1 MNLDAYRSV
10 LGLPGVRRLLAFA
23 ILARLPQTASGVVL
37 TLHVVQVLDRGWA
50 AAGLV
55 AATSTVGIAVGG
67 PWRGRLVDRFGL
79 RRALWP
85 SVVAEA
91 IVWTSAPFLPYEG
104 LLVASFVG
112 GVLGLPIF
120 TIVRQSLAILVPD
133 EGRRSAYAMDSM
145 GVEVSFIVG
154 PTLGV
159 LVATQVSTTAAL
171 LGIGVTMVAAGLAM
185 IAMNPPTRSAEAQSE
200 QPARLPRS
208 SWFTAGLAAV
218 LACGFVAVLVLAGTD
233 VSLVAALTADDA
245 LAKSGVVFLA
255 WGGGSLI
262 GGLVYGALKRPI
274 PPFVLLLG
282 LSVLTLPVGLAS
294 TWWGL
299 ALAILP
305 AAALCA
311 PVLTATAEAVSRLV
325 PEEARGEAMGWHSSA
340 LTVGAA
346 LGAPLSGAVIDQVAP
361 WAGFAVAGAIGVA
374 LAVAGILLSG
384 RVVAVRPLR
393 ASAGSLSW

>member
-1 MNLDAYRSV
+1 MTLAPYRDV
-10 LGLPGVRRLLAFA
+10 LGLAGVRRLLAFA

-55 AATSTVGIAVGG
+55 AATATVGIAVGG

-91 IVWTSAPFLPYEG
+91 LVWTSAPFLPYEG

-145 GVEVSFIVG
+145 GVEVSFIIG

-171 LGIGVTMVAAGLAM
+171 LGIGVTMVAAGLAL
-185 IAMNPPTRSAEAQSE
+185 IAMNPPTRSAASQS
-200 QPARLPRS
+200 QASSRLPRS
-208 SWFTAGLAAV
+208 SWFTAGLGAV
-218 LACGFVAVLVLAGTD
+218 LACGLVAVLVLSGTD

-245 LAKSGVVFLA
+245 LAKSAVVFLA
-255 WGGGSLI
+255 WGGGSI
-262 GGLVYGALKRPI
+262 VGGLVYGALRRPI
-274 PPFVLLLG
+274 PPFVLLLA
-282 LSVLTLPVGLAS
+282 LSLLTVPVGLAS

-346 LGAPLSGAVIDQVAP
+346 LGAPLAGAVIDLAAA
-361 WAGFAVAGAIGVA
+361 WAGFVVVGTIGVV
-374 LAVAGILLSG
+374 LAVAGLLMSG
-384 RVVAVRPLR
+384 RVVAVRPLG